1 MTLPIH
7 WSQQAR
13 ADLLA
18 IVRYISE
25 RDPDAARR
33 LRDCIVSAV
42 TTTGDHPYLY
52 RPGRIAGTRELIAH
66 PNYLVVY
73 KVSERVDVLGVLHSR
88 QRYPLDDQAR
98 R

>member
-13 ADLLA
+13 ADLLE

-33 LRDCIVSAV
+33 LRDGIVNAV
-42 TTTGDHPYLY
+42 ATTSDHPCLY
-52 RPGRIAGTRELIAH
+52 KPGRIAGTRELIAH
-66 PNYLVVY
+66 PNYIVVY
-73 KVSERVDVLGVLHSR
+73 KVGERVDVLGVLHSR
-88 QRYPLDDQAR
+88 QRYPLDDQVR
-98 R
+98 